1 MVFTRAMSV
10 YGQKL
15 LIASA
20 PYAESFGISSR
31 IKITVD
37 LRRCQLSLT
46 FFLGEIVLMCMP

>member
-1 MVFTRAMSV
+1 MSV

-20 PYAESFGISSR
+20 PHAESFEILSR

-37 LRRCQLSLT
+37 LRRRQLSLT